1 MINDACLKTINW
13 RGKENMHPA
22 SLTRRTIFLDELLFL
37 LLWSSGHIKP
47 KIGLSLSATFSL
59 LFFAKFSSTP
69 LVIFLDAAFGSNMQ
83 CGAGIIF
90 AIFFTASYDADCMA
104 SFVEAHSLVG
114 FVGVFITAGGFLLIH
129 LHRQGLA
136 HRAG

>member
-59 LFFAKFSSTP
+59 LFFRF
-69 LVIFLDAAFGSNMQ
+69 VIAVLFVGAHISLQSELHVPDQRSLLIGS
-83 CGAGIIF
+83 G
-90 AIFFTASYDADCMA
+90 IFFGLLLFSRRLSLASARGQR
-104 SFVEAHSLVG
+104 S
-114 FVGVFITAGGFLLIH
+114 
-129 LHRQGLA
+129 
-136 HRAG
+136 